1 MTGKAAA
8 RRRSGFTLLE
18 VMISVAVLA
27 MIGGL
32 TWKAFDGAW
41 DLKQRVERAEDRDQT
56 VRAALERIAR
66 EVSMTF
72 LSEHYDHKRFRE
84 RPTLFK
90 LKDGRGEADLTITS
104 FAHQRLHVDAKESDQ
119 ALFEY
124 KLDRDEDGTRA
135 LFRRVK
141 PHLDEEADRGGERSV
156 LADDVL
162 KFSVQAW
169 DPKEREWR
177 DEWDSN
183 SPQRNGQVLIPPR
196 VKIALTIKDEQGKER
211 TWVTQARIV
220 LGQPLDF

>member
-1 MTGKAAA
+1 MS
-8 RRRSGFTLLE
+8 RGFTLLE

-32 TWKAFDGAW
+32 TWKSFDGAY
-41 DLKQRVERAEDRDQT
+41 DLKHRVEGAEDRDQT
-56 VRAALERIAR
+56 VRAALARIAR

-84 RPTLFK
+84 RPTLFR
-90 LKDGRGEADLTITS
+90 LKDGRGEAQLTVTS
-104 FAHQRLHVDAKESDQ
+104 FAHERLHVDAKESDQ

-124 KLDRDEDGTRA
+124 KLERDEGGGRSV
-135 LFRRVK
+135 FRRVK
-141 PHLDEEADRGGERSV
+141 PHFEEDPDRGGEKAV

-162 KFSVQAW
+162 KFTVQAW

-183 SPQRNGQVLIPPR
+183 SPQRNGQVLVPPR
-196 VKIALTIKDEQGKER
+196 VRIALTIKDEQGKEK
-211 TWVTQARIV
+211 TWSTQARIV